1 MQPEAKQNHG
11 AVVEHS
17 LDSLRCIFRTLR
29 VAEHAKTCIDAAK
42 DPATLKAY
50 RSDWNDF
57 TTWCWKHQ
65 RTALPTNPQ
74 TVVRQRAEP
83 YLRQ

>member
-1 MQPEAKQNHG
+1 ML
-11 AVVEHS
+11 AVAHPDTPLATFTE
-17 LDSLRCIFRTLR
+17 
-29 VAEHAKTCIDAAK
+29 VAEPAKTCIDAAK
-42 DPATLKAY
+42 APATLKAY

-65 RTALPTNPQ
+65 RTALPANPQ

-83 YLRQ
+83 YLHQ